1 MSDLS
6 YEVPGFK
13 FAGIHCGIKE
23 NPNKP
28 DLALIVS
35 EVPCQVAGSFTTNQA
50 KAAPVILDEK
60 KIKNGLTQ
68 AVVIN
73 SGNANA
79 CTGASGLK
87 NAERMVRE
95 AASALGISPDLV
107 LVPCLWKR
115 SVPASKRRYR
125 PSIPTP
131 SPRRPRPF

>member
-1 MSDLS
+1 MRENPLQ
-6 YEVPGFK
+6 VPGFK

-23 NPNKP
+23 NPHKA

-60 KIKNGLTQ
+60 KIKKGLTQ

-87 NAERMVRE
+87 NAEMTIRE
-95 AASALGISPDLV
+95 AASVLGISPDLV
-107 LVPCLWKR
+107 LVSSTGKIG
-115 SVPASKRRYR
+115 
-125 PSIPTP
+125 IPMP
-131 SPRRPRPF
+131 MAKIAAGLKKAVS